1 MKKQRLLEIQNK
13 ASSGNAELADCVE
26 ILSEFFISQSQNN
39 KDIKNEL
46 ISLNNK
52 LDSLN
57 RKLDHLIK
65 FTSTDPIAQILIEN
79 MEEVDEDEE

>member
-1 MKKQRLLEIQNK
+1 MKKQRLLEIQDK
-13 ASSGNAELADCVE
+13 AAAGNAELSDCIE

-39 KDIKNEL
+39 KEIKNEL
-46 ISLNNK
+46 TSLNNK

-65 FTSTDPIAQILIEN
+65 FTSTDPIAQILLEN
-79 MEEVDEDEE
+79 MEETEEDEA

>member
-1 MKKQRLLEIQNK
+1 M
-13 ASSGNAELADCVE
+13 
-26 ILSEFFISQSQNN
+26 
-39 KDIKNEL
+39 
-46 ISLNNK
+46 NNK

-79 MEEVDEDEE
+79 MEEAEEDED

>member
-1 MKKQRLLEIQNK
+1 MKKQRLLDLQEKSKN
-13 ASSGNAELADCVE
+13 GNSELSDVIE

-39 KDIKNEL
+39 KEIKNEL

-52 LDSLN
+52 IDSLN
-57 RKLDHLIK
+57 KKLDQIMK

-79 MEEVDEDEE
+79 LEEEEEE